1 MVTVLPLIV
10 VLATAIVSTVLPP
23 VVRFIRM
30 FPVPAFTASLNVS
43 TILAPTATPVASSA
57 GVLELRIG
65 AVMSGVGAGAGAGA
79 GAGVGV
85 GTGTGTTGVL
95 SSITVI
101 LELTMSLIP
110 SVTTSRSSTR
120 IFLETVRTACPALL
134 TVTLPR
140 VTTTLFPATMR
151 EVLIKTVLPLRLSAR
166 STRMRVL
173 PLASLI
179 TLVVLVA
186 ADAVLAVGVPKAAP
200 VPTVEKPK
208 APRLSAVPRASA
220 LEAVDVD
227 FFFLDIL
234 VPPKEIVINGQV
246 RPVISVF
253 SQG

>member
-1 MVTVLPLIV
+1 MSSVVKPVTD
-10 VLATAIVSTVLPP
+10 
-23 VVRFIRM
+23 
-30 FPVPAFTASLNVS
+30 SLNVKLKV
-43 TILAPTATPVASSA
+43 TFPLAVPDVPLVITTV
-57 GVLELRIG
+57 G
-65 AVMSGVGAGAGAGA
+65 AVVSEVGAGAGA

-120 IFLETVRTACPALL
+120 IFLETVRTAFPALL
-134 TVTLPR
+134 RVTLPR

-166 STRMRVL
+166 STWMRVL
-173 PLASLI
+173 PLANLI

-208 APRLSAVPRASA
+208 VPRLSAVPRTSA

-234 VPPKEIVINGQV
+234 VPPREIVNSGQV
-246 RPVISVF
+246 RPFVSAS
-253 SQG
+253 SQGLLAIG